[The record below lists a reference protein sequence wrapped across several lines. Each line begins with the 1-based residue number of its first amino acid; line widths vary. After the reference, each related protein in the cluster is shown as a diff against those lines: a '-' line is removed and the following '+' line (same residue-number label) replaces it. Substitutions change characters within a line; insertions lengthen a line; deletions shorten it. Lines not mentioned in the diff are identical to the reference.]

1 MVFDPATLPLSGWWR
16 ASYTGSPWTP
26 TASTG
31 ASGTNGNLS
40 GADAPA
46 VGAAVNGLTPADCD
60 GVNDA
65 LANGTAIT
73 SMVND
78 SGSSSGTGSMAAFF
92 YADTAF
98 SDTGSTSF
106 YLAPSLVGSATSR
119 LSLSFS
125 TSGVLLGSYN
135 GGGWNS
141 ISSACATGGWHFAQ
155 ARWGGTPTVMEVRV
169 DDGSWT
175 TTTRDIVLSGGSIT
189 VGQNYDANFFDG
201 KFLEVMTSLNRLSDS
216 DFDNLYSYT
225 QDTYISSGAIFGDTR
240 LDLYTGTGS
249 GNNTVL
255 SAGASLTADPGT
267 GFSITASTGSQGIA
281 GRFSTTA
288 SADLSLSGTGS
299 VAAGGPMIG
308 ASTISFSTTV
318 TGVGYVIPLLTLA
331 TTVTTKVRLN

>member
-1 MVFDPATLPLSGWWR
+1 MS
-16 ASYTGSPWTP
+16 S
-26 TASTG
+26 
-31 ASGTNGNLS
+31 
-40 GADAPA
+40 ADAPS

-60 GVNDA
+60 GTNDV
-65 LANGTAIT
+65 LNNGTAIT

-78 SGSSSGTGSMAAFF
+78 SLSSFGTGSMAAFF

-98 SDTGSTSF
+98 SDTGSSSF
-106 YLAPSLVGSATSR
+106 YLAPSLVGTATSR

-141 ISSACATGGWHFAQ
+141 ISSACTTGGWHFAQ

-225 QDTYISSGAIFGDTR
+225 QDTYISSGAIFGTTT
-240 LDLYTGTGS
+240 LDLYTGTSPSS
-249 GNNTVL
+249 GNTVM

-267 GFSITASTGSQGIA
+267 GFSITTSTGPVGIA

-299 VAAGGPMIG
+299 VAAGGPMMG
-308 ASTISFSTTV
+308 TSTITFSTTV